1 MRKRFLSLLVIG
13 FTLALFTGAA
23 LPDTDPSKPIA
34 LPKPERTSA
43 IRENRIRSLIQG
55 EKPGKRIISIVVHD
69 SGFATDPPGT
79 YKKVVFVKFEQ
90 AESWSDSTTK
100 YAIERDMIKIYK
112 ALFMSSVPIWRIKI
126 EAQMELIDKFGKPSI
141 GRVYGTMLDDDVAD
155 RVNWANAE
163 ILEWDQLWHT
173 YFMNQAFR

>member
-1 MRKRFLSLLVIG
+1 M
-13 FTLALFTGAA
+13 
-23 LPDTDPSKPIA
+23 
-34 LPKPERTSA
+34 
-43 IRENRIRSLIQG
+43 
-55 EKPGKRIISIVVHD
+55 
-69 SGFATDPPGT
+69 
-79 YKKVVFVKFEQ
+79 FVKFEQ